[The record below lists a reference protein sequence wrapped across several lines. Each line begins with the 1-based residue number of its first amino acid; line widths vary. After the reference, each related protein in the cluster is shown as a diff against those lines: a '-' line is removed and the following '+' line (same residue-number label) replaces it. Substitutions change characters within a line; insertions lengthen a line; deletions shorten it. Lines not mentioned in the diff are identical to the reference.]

1 MINLRSEEHVNND
14 LLQFQPQV
22 LLLEGE
28 IARIELVLENPFDKP
43 LRMGLSNL
51 QLFSPISPILSS
63 DQEVSVVRESTLLN
77 QRDTSNLASTTE
89 GRMKVLEEYK
99 DVVDEEEHKV
109 NQSILEKA
117 QRQVA
122 AVKLR

>member
-1 MINLRSEEHVNND
+1 MINLRSEEHVKND

>member
-1 MINLRSEEHVNND
+1 VINLRSEEHVKND